1 MALRR
6 SIKSWSLEFEVYR
19 SIFVNHFF
27 LYELLVAKV
36 ILLQLEKLVIV
47 LEIVAQMLNSV
58 MMVLV
63 IAMLEV
69 SLNITYQILCIV
81 FFFFFS

>member
-1 MALRR
+1 
-6 SIKSWSLEFEVYR
+6 
-19 SIFVNHFF
+19 
-27 LYELLVAKV
+27 
-36 ILLQLEKLVIV
+36 VIV

-81 FFFFFS
+81 FFFFFFVSL